1 MFIPSNVPL
10 LLLPALVVIEI
21 ISHLA
26 KMFSLAIR
34 LFANMMSGH
43 VLLHILT
50 GFVLDLAK
58 KNFLFIIFPTIL
70 IILIILLEY
79 GITVLQAYVFAT
91 LLAIYFE
98 EHFGFAQEDQNDI
111 ILIIYIN
118 GKKAS
123 AIRQIRFI
131 KRTII
136 TFQEER
142 DFLFKRRTRAF
153 TRKSR
158 QSRDRA
164 WVYTILSSVNSR
176 RTLKHLYNYNQA
188 FHDLP

>member
-26 KMFSLAIR
+26 KIFSLAIR

-58 KNFLFIIFPTIL
+58 KNFLFIIFPTIS
-70 IILIILLEY
+70 IISIIFLEY
-79 GITVLQAYVFAT
+79 GITLLQAYVFAT

-98 EHFGFAQEDQNDI
+98 EHFGFAQEDQNDVL
-111 ILIIYIN
+111 LIISIN
-118 GKKAS
+118 GQKTS
-123 AIRQIRFI
+123 AIRQIKVIR
-131 KRTII
+131 RTLN
-136 TFQEER
+136 TFQKHR
-142 DFLFKRRTRAF
+142 DFIFFRRSRANI
-153 TRKSR
+153 RRSR
-158 QSRDRA
+158 SHRA
-164 WVYTILSSVNSR
+164 KAWIYTILGSVNSIV
-176 RTLKHLYNYNQA
+176 TLIHLYNYNKA
-188 FHDLP
+188 FR